1 MNYLASTYFVHPFTE
16 AHKNGLSYCLVV
28 ILSLRATELFT
39 VNQIVIV
46 TCSFG
51 FLYVTLYVMLYASTT
66 GSALG
71 QIMMVY
77 VFNKTEA
84 I

>member
-1 MNYLASTYFVHPFTE
+1 MNYLASTYFVHLFTE

-28 ILSLRATELFT
+28 TLSLRATELFT

-51 FLYVTLYVMLYASTT
+51 FLYVTLYVMLASIT
-66 GSALG
+66 GSALE